1 MKKFLMTALVC
12 SAIAI
17 GCKDDKIGSDQ
28 YDPSQP
34 VQFTGFTPKEG
45 SVRTRLY
52 IEGSNFGSDESK
64 IHITIGGVT
73 AKTIGSDGKKIYC
86 MVPPRSFDGIINV
99 KVEDDTRNIVADY
112 TFDEPFNLPRV
123 EVMLASVMA

>member
-1 MKKFLMTALVC
+1 MCMKKLLMTALVC

-45 SVRTRLY
+45 SQRTRLY
-52 IEGSNFGSDESK
+52 IEGNMK
-64 IHITIGGVT
+64 
-73 AKTIGSDGKKIYC
+73 AK
-86 MVPPRSFDGIINV
+86 
-99 KVEDDTRNIVADY
+99 
-112 TFDEPFNLPRV
+112 
-123 EVMLASVMA
+123 